1 MTHPSI
7 WSFKENF
14 DFRRDIGPGNPFH
27 HALERHR
34 GEYGRRKM
42 LAAFEL
48 DAEGNLL
55 PGVSARTSEAVLFGG
70 HIGCGK
76 STELRDYAKLFCAS
90 YTVHHLELTKT
101 LDINNL
107 RFSDLVIA
115 LATAL
120 VATFERSDISLKP
133 DATFVNPVL
142 DWFET
147 RIIKQERFRDV
158 EGEIKT
164 TVKTGG
170 GIPLLASLLAVLTA
184 KIRGGVTYREELRNE
199 IRDGF
204 SQLLASFNALIA
216 HSNGLLA
223 KQGRGPLLFIVDG
236 TDKLAKEDS
245 DTFFSRDVNQ
255 LGQIQTNLIV
265 CAPISVLLE
274 TANIAQR
281 FKRVQLPMV
290 KIFDAD
296 ESPRCEQED
305 ALIELILKRMPLAYF
320 DSRDTL
326 RYLVRHSGGHVRDL
340 LRLVSACFD
349 RLDAAPITADIAKLA
364 VRDIAADYQRLVKK
378 DDWPD
383 LVLIDQSHGEE
394 KDTTEERLRL
404 LYNLVLLEYN
414 NYWWRSHPLVRTL
427 PSYAKAFA
435 AATTATNATSTP
447 V

>member
-1 MTHPSI
+1 MTHPPI
-7 WSFKENF
+7 WSYKENF
-14 DFRRDIGPGNPFH
+14 DFRLDVGPDSPFH
-27 HALERHR
+27 FALERHR
-34 GEYGRRKM
+34 GEYGRKKM
-42 LAAFEL
+42 LTAFGL

-55 PGVSARTSEAVLFGG
+55 PGVAARTSEAVLFGG

-76 STELRDYAKLFCAS
+76 STELRDYAKLFCTS

-115 LATAL
+115 LAHAL
-120 VATFERSDISLKP
+120 VATFERAELSLKP
-133 DATFVNPVL
+133 DTVFVKPVL
-142 DWFET
+142 DWFEF
-147 RIIKQERFRDV
+147 RIIKKEQFRDV
-158 EGEIKT
+158 EGEIKAE
-164 TVKTGG
+164 VKAGG
-170 GIPLLASLLAVLTA
+170 GIPLLASLLATLTA
-184 KIRGGVTYREELRNE
+184 KIRSGVTYREELRNE

-204 SQLLASFNALIA
+204 SQLRASFNTLIA
-216 HSNGLLA
+216 HGNDLLA
-223 KQGRGPLLFIVDG
+223 KQGHGPLLFIIDG

-290 KIFDAD
+290 KIFNAD
-296 ESPRCEQED
+296 ETLRPEQED
-305 ALIELILKRMPLAYF
+305 ALIALILKRMPLEYF

-326 RYLVRHSGGHVRDL
+326 RYLVQHSGGHVRDL

-349 RLDAAPITADIAKLA
+349 RLDAAPITGDIAKLA
-364 VRDIAADYQRLVKK
+364 VRDVAADYQRLVKK
-378 DDWPD
+378 EDWPE
-383 LVLIDQSHGEE
+383 LLLIDRSHGEE
-394 KDTTEERLRL
+394 KATTADRLRL
-404 LYNLVLLEYN
+404 LYNLVPLEYN

-427 PSYAKAFA
+427 PSYGKAVA
-435 AATTATNATSTP
+435 AASAAANASRTP